1 MATIPR
7 QTGPKKPS
15 SLMVRLDEKS
25 KKLLKRAAELR
36 RMSVS
41 DYVRTITVSQAER
54 EVRAARSGIIVMTPA
69 EQLEEIATLAQH
81 LHLEQQDHWQTQREE
96 LFAKNVV
103 IHDLKALQ
111 SLLEHSG

>member
-54 EVRAARSGIIVMTPA
+54 EVRAAKSGIIVMTPS
-69 EQLEEIATLAQH
+69 EQLAFWNALNAPPKLTPAQKK
-81 LHLEQQDHWQTQREE
+81 LGAIMRGE
-96 LFAKNVV
+96 A
-103 IHDLKALQ
+103 
-111 SLLEHSG
+111 